1 MAKARSLDKRRKSVR
16 NIRKITRTMELIA
29 TAQFRRAMDRALS
42 AASYTERIV
51 ELVSTITRADSSDL
65 AGASDSHP
73 LLQTHDRSSSAS
85 LLIMTANRGM
95 CGGYNSSILRLGMPR
110 WKELRD
116 EYKSSRLEV
125 SGKRGIATFLFNKLR
140 PDQTYTHFENKP
152 TFEEVDE
159 LAQRFLEAY
168 KAGTLDRL
176 EVVYTKF
183 HSLSRQEAV
192 VETLLPMA
200 DLAKP
205 KKQVEESSDGNES
218 EANAESYDAAK
229 DKKIDANEFIAS
241 PIEYEFL
248 PSPHEVLDELVPLAF
263 RMKFF
268 KCFLDAAVSEQV
280 ARMVAMK
287 AATENADSMIGQL
300 TMTYNRARQ
309 GQITNEILEV
319 ISGAEALS

>member
-29 TAQFRRAMDRALS
+29 TAQFRRAMDRAIS

-51 ELVSTITRADSSDL
+51 ELVGTITRTDSSAL
-65 AGASDSHP
+65 SKASDSHP
-73 LLQTHDRSSSAS
+73 LLQTHEKASRAS
-85 LLIMTANRGM
+85 LLILTANRGM

-116 EYKSSRLEV
+116 EYEHSRLEV
-125 SGKRGIATFLFNKLR
+125 SGKRGIAAFVFNKMR

-152 TFEEVDE
+152 TFEEIDE

-192 VETLLPMA
+192 VETLLPLA

-205 KKQVEESSDGNES
+205 NEPVEEPIGSDES
-218 EANAESYDAAK
+218 EEVAEATGTANQEKREEKGFNATL
-229 DKKIDANEFIAS
+229 
-241 PIEYEFL
+241 IEYEFL

-280 ARMVAMK
+280 SRMVAMK
-287 AATENADSMIGQL
+287 AATENADGMISQL

-309 GQITNEILEV
+309 GQITNELLEV